1 MIGAVVLAAGEAS
14 RFGSPKQQ
22 LMLGDVLRAARA
34 SSVDEVVVVEGAYE
48 LEHGRARRALRGVAA
63 RNGSVSALRARGAA
77 GGC

>member
-1 MIGAVVLAAGEAS
+1 MIAAVVLAAGEAS

-22 LMLGDVLRAARA
+22 LMLGDVLRAVRA

-48 LEHGRARRALRGVAA
+48 LETDARVARCARVAA